1 MMEINKFVPKMELRQ
16 FLVLVIPGMIF
27 SFTILYP
34 IDYKLSCYT
43 LLPADFTS
51 VNLPYVSLLIFYL
64 LTSGLVFGIIFHFL
78 YLWYFQRFM
87 RFLISKFNRESSAD
101 ERKSPAYERAE
112 FTEILLKAVNID
124 ISYKQVYRTFFG
136 GLSISTL
143 LSFFVL
149 LNFQKL
155 LVVIP
160 LILLCFFSSYAAYRV
175 TEEVDST
182 IEGLIEELPN
192 FLNDVKKNYP
202 EEVFK
207 NLLKK

>member
-1 MMEINKFVPKMELRQ
+1 MEITDFVPKIELRQ

-101 ERKSPAYERAE
+101 ERKSPAHERAE

-192 FLNDVKKNYP
+192 FLNEVKKNYP